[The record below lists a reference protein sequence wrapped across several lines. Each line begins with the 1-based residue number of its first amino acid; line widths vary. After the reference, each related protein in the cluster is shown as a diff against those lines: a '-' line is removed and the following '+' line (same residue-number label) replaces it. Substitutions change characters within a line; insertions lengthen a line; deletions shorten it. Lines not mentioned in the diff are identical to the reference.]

1 LKITKEEIETFSQE
15 PIELFY
21 QGIKSPVTRA
31 KYTEILRRVLC
42 ELLEDFLEGTF
53 EQRAKQLVLE
63 SKQNPEWP
71 TNILLA
77 IAKKLKERTQLP
89 VSNKHY
95 LNPNSVPNFFKPI
108 KKLFDMNAVPT
119 TWPRI
124 YSAFP
129 EKNNINDGRG
139 YTREEIERMLNF
151 SKGALDRAIILVASS
166 SGVREGGLVLQWKD
180 LVPVYKIG
188 DQHMN
193 PKS

>member
-71 TNILLA
+71 TNFIL
-77 IAKKLKERTQLP
+77 KQL
-89 VSNKHY
+89 
-95 LNPNSVPNFFKPI
+95 
-108 KKLFDMNAVPT
+108 
-119 TWPRI
+119 
-124 YSAFP
+124 
-129 EKNNINDGRG
+129 
-139 YTREEIERMLNF
+139 
-151 SKGALDRAIILVASS
+151 
-166 SGVREGGLVLQWKD
+166 
-180 LVPVYKIG
+180 
-188 DQHMN
+188 
-193 PKS
+193 